1 MRNHRKRKQEAVI
14 KTETSVSMLHAENV
28 SLRKDLVFA
37 HASITM
43 LQAERDLHHHSLASL
58 KTEVDLAHQQ
68 AHSFSYDLVKQIDQA
83 VTSEFVMT
91 RTVSQLEK
99 QLKKA
104 EQKASEVE
112 AAAAEKYNLAA
123 GKEVLVRETER
134 ELAGRELVLKRDRKI
149 LKGEQKKMKKDFE
162 VLREAQRVTESK
174 EVELNALLEGLDGG
188 SVQEL
193 RETDS
198 ERDVEQVN
206 ICKGLCDLDFLT
218 KAIDTKTFPR
228 KSESTVLVKSD
239 GTVELKC
246 QSLNCDRELPD
257 EDTGLCKPCAI
268 LKRNLSSRKSVIGPN
283 AGSVLVGEEALNQ
296 KIKMLPLDDRKSVA
310 VKICCAADEMG
321 FLQTDAA
328 LFAANVVGCGE
339 KSVRRW
345 KTDWIE
351 NEGEQFTSSKRGK
364 HSKIDSPFDDAAVCA
379 LAKDWVKNNAVR
391 KGEGNMTVADFL
403 QFCNT
408 DLLSDWIQEHKRGP
422 FSLESARSWLQKLG
436 FSVYSHKRGLYKDG
450 HDDPDAVACRK
461 EFVREMIKYDE
472 LHAVPLPV
480 YDSDGFPNDDYEEVL
495 ANVEQLISDQRRLS
509 ILGMKKRSRKS
520 VEIEQPELIDTF
532 PHPYLQLIPG
542 VCLDEKRLI
551 VYAYQDES
559 ICHANDS
566 QNQFWGETG
575 GTPNLKPKTEGKGIM
590 VADFVLSIGKY
601 IELLTDEDWKRA
613 EKVRPGIQRNAA
625 VFFEYGKRD
634 GYFTSAEFLPSVETA
649 LWIFHFTFPTL
660 RLVAIFDRSG
670 VHWKFGDDALNASCL
685 NLRKPGKTL
694 LRDTSFLRNGR
705 RVEQKLTYF
714 DEEEEEEMSR
724 TLEDVLKER
733 KLWVEG
739 MSKDEATSVLQ
750 SQPDFESERS
760 LLEKLFHSYGDIC
773 LRLPKCHPELNYIEL
788 VWAGQKNFLRSLG
801 KTGIVSLRENVRAA
815 REHVKEDPLFLLH
828 CFRKS
833 RDFLHCYSCQEDMS
847 GQAAHSLVKKYK
859 SHRRVARKQLESIRQ
874 TQRVVQDK
882 APS

>member
-206 ICKGLCDLDFLT
+206 ICTGLCDLDFLT

-351 NEGEQFTSSKRGK
+351 NEGEQFTS
-364 HSKIDSPFDDAAVCA
+364 
-379 LAKDWVKNNAVR
+379 
-391 KGEGNMTVADFL
+391 
-403 QFCNT
+403 
-408 DLLSDWIQEHKRGP
+408 LSE
-422 FSLESARSWLQKLG
+422 
-436 FSVYSHKRGLYKDG
+436 
-450 HDDPDAVACRK
+450 
-461 EFVREMIKYDE
+461 
-472 LHAVPLPV
+472 
-480 YDSDGFPNDDYEEVL
+480 
-495 ANVEQLISDQRRLS
+495 
-509 ILGMKKRSRKS
+509 
-520 VEIEQPELIDTF
+520 
-532 PHPYLQLIPG
+532 
-542 VCLDEKRLI
+542 
-551 VYAYQDES
+551 ES
-559 ICHANDS
+559 IQKS
-566 QNQFWGETG
+566 
-575 GTPNLKPKTEGKGIM
+575 
-590 VADFVLSIGKY
+590 
-601 IELLTDEDWKRA
+601 
-613 EKVRPGIQRNAA
+613 
-625 VFFEYGKRD
+625 
-634 GYFTSAEFLPSVETA
+634 
-649 LWIFHFTFPTL
+649 TL
-660 RLVAIFDRSG
+660 RLMMQQS
-670 VHWKFGDDALNASCL
+670 VH
-685 NLRKPGKTL
+685 
-694 LRDTSFLRNGR
+694 
-705 RVEQKLTYF
+705 
-714 DEEEEEEMSR
+714 
-724 TLEDVLKER
+724 
-733 KLWVEG
+733 
-739 MSKDEATSVLQ
+739 
-750 SQPDFESERS
+750 S
-760 LLEKLFHSYGDIC
+760 L
-773 LRLPKCHPELNYIEL
+773 
-788 VWAGQKNFLRSLG
+788 
-801 KTGIVSLRENVRAA
+801 KTG
-815 REHVKEDPLFLLH
+815 
-828 CFRKS
+828 
-833 RDFLHCYSCQEDMS
+833 
-847 GQAAHSLVKKYK
+847 
-859 SHRRVARKQLESIRQ
+859 
-874 TQRVVQDK
+874 
-882 APS
+882 